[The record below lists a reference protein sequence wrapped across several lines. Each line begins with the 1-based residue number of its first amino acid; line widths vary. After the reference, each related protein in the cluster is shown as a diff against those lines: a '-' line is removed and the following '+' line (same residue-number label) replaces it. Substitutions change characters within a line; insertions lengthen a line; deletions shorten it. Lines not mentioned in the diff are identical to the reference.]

1 MPAAS
6 SPPAMDHA
14 RLHTRL
20 IKASSTDR
28 TLHNNHVT
36 LYSLSP
42 STLPS
47 ALRLFRC
54 LPFTS
59 TAASW
64 TALISAHSN
73 DPAAALRLLVSM
85 LRRPKIPSQAT
96 LSALLKALSS
106 SLPSFLSSGLQIH
119 ALAHKIALPRLSF
132 AGSALVHFYC
142 KARRPRDALNAFEEI
157 SDQDEVC
164 YGALV
169 VGLAQN
175 HCAADAL
182 SVFATMRSVSAVSST
197 MYSVSGAL
205 RAAAHLAAL
214 EQSRIIHA
222 HAVVAG
228 LEINLVV
235 STALVDAYGKS
246 GIASDAW
253 KVFEGMVTDA
263 NLVMW
268 NAMLGAYAQQGDSER
283 ATQLFNE
290 MLRQD
295 FWPDEYTFLALLT
308 ACSNAGLA
316 DESERWI
323 ALMTSRYGVVPGL
336 EHYTCLVGVM
346 ARVGRL
352 GDAERL
358 ALTMPCEPDAAVW
371 RTLLSGSIV
380 HRAVDMAT
388 VAGRRLLE
396 LDHRDDSAYV
406 MLANIYSS
414 TGKKS
419 ETAKVWTEMRDH
431 GVKKEGGRSWI
442 EVRGEVHVFIAGD
455 RKHERMAEIYAK
467 LRELMEAVGKLGY
480 KEMDVELWYH
490 SERLAVAFGVVSG
503 SVPKGKSLRVVKNL
517 RICSDCHEFF
527 KYVSRVIDRGIVH
540 FQISSDFHDFSRDR
554 TMMLKDLIDDDLRSM
569 AQDRR
574 TIEPL
579 QSMTRKSSI
588 SSIKFFMLKLRP
600 SRKDLNV
607 PASYYDSEGNPE
619 GSSPGLGPRFRVRVG
634 ASIARIPR
642 PRHRDDAVVE
652 GQGGGEAV
660 PAPRRNPLVPFPA
673 SRGFRCRS
681 AGAAGDAA

>member
-6 SPPAMDHA
+6 FPPAMDPARLHA
-14 RLHTRL
+14 RL
-20 IKASSTDR
+20 IKVSSTDR
-28 TLHNNHVT
+28 ALHNNLIT

-54 LPFTS
+54 LPFTP

-64 TALISAHSN
+64 TAIISAHSN

-96 LSALLKALSS
+96 LSALLKTLSS
-106 SLPSFLSSGLQIH
+106 SLPSFLFSGLQIH
-119 ALAHKIALPRLSF
+119 ALAHKIALPRLPF

-182 SVFATMRSVSAVSST
+182 SVFATMRSDSAVSST

-228 LEINLVV
+228 LETNLVV
-235 STALVDAYGKS
+235 STTLVDAYGKS
-246 GIASDAW
+246 GIASDAR

-295 FWPDEYTFLALLT
+295 FRPDEYTFLALLT
-308 ACSNAGLA
+308 ACCNAGLA

-323 ALMTSRYGVVPGL
+323 ELMTSRYGVVPGL

-352 GDAERL
+352 VDAERL

-371 RTLLSGSIV
+371 RTLLSGSVV
-380 HRAVDMAT
+380 HHAVDMAT

-414 TGKKS
+414 TGKKD

-455 RKHERMAEIYAK
+455 RKHERMAEIHAK
-467 LRELMEAVGKLGY
+467 LMELMEEVGKLGY
-480 KEMDVELWYH
+480 KETDEDLLYH

-517 RICSDCHEFF
+517 RICGDCHEFF
-527 KYVSRVIDRGIVH
+527 KYVSRVIGREIVVRDVNRYH
-540 FQISSDFHDFSRDR
+540 MFQEGCC
-554 TMMLKDLIDDDLRSM
+554 TCKD
-569 AQDRR
+569 
-574 TIEPL
+574 
-579 QSMTRKSSI
+579 
-588 SSIKFFMLKLRP
+588 
-600 SRKDLNV
+600 
-607 PASYYDSEGNPE
+607 YW
-619 GSSPGLGPRFRVRVG
+619 
-634 ASIARIPR
+634 
-642 PRHRDDAVVE
+642 
-652 GQGGGEAV
+652 
-660 PAPRRNPLVPFPA
+660 
-673 SRGFRCRS
+673 
-681 AGAAGDAA
+681 